1 MRSAQSNGR
10 IGKIAGLCDC
20 YKATKHFDLNHKF
33 NLSEIYFSN
42 LSLTDTT
49 CKVHVCPS
57 IDHLGR
63 GMSYAKQNFIA
74 GNWVAGECEVENRNP
89 SDLSDLVGLFAQASA
104 DQLDAALDQARR
116 AQREWASAEVERKQA
131 VLMAIGNELMARS
144 EELGTLLSR
153 EEGKPLV
160 EGKGEVYR
168 AGQFF
173 TYYAAECLRQIG
185 ENADSVR
192 PGVEIDVR
200 REPVGVVAVISPW
213 NFPTATASWKIAP
226 ALCYGNAVVWKPANA
241 TPASAVALTEIIAR
255 QDIPKGLFSLVMG
268 SGRSVGQRLVE
279 SPLVNAISFTGSVP
293 VGKGIAA
300 SAIGNLTK
308 VQMEMGS
315 KNALAVMDDGDL
327 DLAVSVALGGAF
339 GGTGQKCTASSRLI
353 VHSAIHDAF
362 VDKLVAGAKGMKV
375 GHALENGTQMGP
387 AVSGQQLKDN
397 LAYVEL
403 GKSEGA
409 ELACGG
415 EQLDMPHEGYYM
427 SPGVFL
433 NTNNAMRINR
443 EEMFAPLTAVIRV
456 DSYDEALATVNDTN
470 FGLTS
475 GIVTRDLARATHF
488 RRNARTGVV
497 TVNLPTAGT
506 DYHVP
511 FGGRGDSSYG
521 PREQGR
527 AAAEFYTTVKTA
539 YISAGSPS

>member
-1 MRSAQSNGR
+1 MSDTHLNLISGTWT
-10 IGKIAGLCDC
+10 AGE
-20 YKATKHFDLNHKF
+20 
-33 NLSEIYFSN
+33 SEI
-42 LSLTDTT
+42 
-49 CKVHVCPS
+49 
-57 IDHLGR
+57 
-63 GMSYAKQNFIA
+63 
-74 GNWVAGECEVENRNP
+74 ENRNP
-89 SDLSDLVGLFAQASA
+89 SDQSDLIGLYSQASA
-104 DQLDAALDQARR
+104 SQLDDTLTQARR
-116 AQREWASAEVERKQA
+116 AQAEWAAYGMERKQA
-131 VLMAIGNELMARS
+131 VLMAIGTELMARAP
-144 EELGTLLSR
+144 ELGMLLSR
-153 EEGKPLV
+153 EEGKPLT

-192 PGVEIDVR
+192 EGVEIDVR
-200 REPVGVVAVISPW
+200 REPVGTVAIISPW

-226 ALCYGNAVVWKPANA
+226 ALCYGNAVVWKPANI

-268 SGRSVGQRLVE
+268 GGSSIGQRLVD
-279 SPLVNAISFTGSVP
+279 SPMVDAISFTGSVP

-300 SAIGNLTK
+300 AAVQNLTK
-308 VQMEMGS
+308 LQMEMGS

-327 DLAVSVALGGAF
+327 DLAVAVALGGAF

-353 VHSAIHDAF
+353 VHDRVHDAF
-362 VDKLVAGAKGMKV
+362 VEKLVTGAQAMRV
-375 GHALENGTQMGP
+375 GHALHEGTQIGP
-387 AVSGQQLKDN
+387 VVSADQLAAN

-415 EQLDMPHEGYYM
+415 TRLDMPHDGFYM

-433 NTNNAMRINR
+433 QTTNAMRINR
-443 EEMFAPLTAVIRV
+443 EEMFAPLTSVIKV
-456 DSYDEALATVNDTN
+456 DSYEEALATLNDTN

-539 YISAGSPS
+539 YISAGTPS

>member
-1 MRSAQSNGR
+1 MTETKLNL
-10 IGKIAGLCDC
+10 IAGEW
-20 YKATKHFDLNHKF
+20 A
-33 NLSEIYFSN
+33 
-42 LSLTDTT
+42 
-49 CKVHVCPS
+49 
-57 IDHLGR
+57 
-63 GMSYAKQNFIA
+63 A
-74 GNWVAGECEVENRNP
+74 GAAEVENRNP
-89 SDLSDLVGLFAQASA
+89 SDVTDLIGVFTQASQAQLQDTLEQARQAQA
-104 DQLDAALDQARR
+104 
-116 AQREWASAEVERKQA
+116 EWAAYGMERKQA
-131 VLMAIGNELMARS
+131 VLMAIGTEMMARA

-153 EEGKPLV
+153 EEGKPLA

-173 TYYAAECLRQIG
+173 TYYAAECLRQLG

-192 PGVEIDVR
+192 PGIEVDVR
-200 REPVGVVAVISPW
+200 REPVGTVAIISPW

-226 ALCYGNAVVWKPANA
+226 ALCYGNAVVWKPANV
-241 TPASAVALTEIIAR
+241 TPASAVALAEIINR

-268 SGRSVGQRLVE
+268 AGGAIGQALVE
-279 SPLVNAISFTGSVP
+279 SPMVDAISFTGSVP
-293 VGKGIAA
+293 VGKGIATA
-300 SAIGNLTK
+300 AIQNLTK

-327 DLAVSVALGGAF
+327 DLAVAVALGGAF

-353 VHSAIHDAF
+353 VHSAVHDAF
-362 VDKLVAGAKGMKV
+362 VEKFVAGMQAMKV
-375 GHALENGTQMGP
+375 GHALEDGTQIGP
-387 AVSGQQLKDN
+387 VVSAQQLQEN
-397 LAYVEL
+397 LDYAAL
-403 GKSEGA
+403 GVSEGA
-409 ELACGG
+409 ELVAGG
-415 EQLDMPHEGYYM
+415 TRLEMPHDGCYM

-433 NTNNAMRINR
+433 NTTNDMRINR
-443 EEMFAPLTAVIRV
+443 EEMFAPLAAVIKV

-521 PREQGR
+521 PREQGK

-539 YISAGSPS
+539 YISAGEPT

>member
-1 MRSAQSNGR
+1 MSVLHQNY
-10 IGKIAGLCDC
+10 IAGEWVSG
-20 YKATKHFDLNHKF
+20 A
-33 NLSEIYFSN
+33 SEI
-42 LSLTDTT
+42 
-49 CKVHVCPS
+49 
-57 IDHLGR
+57 
-63 GMSYAKQNFIA
+63 
-74 GNWVAGECEVENRNP
+74 ENRNP
-89 SDLSDLVGLFAQASA
+89 SDLTDVIGLFAQATT
-104 DQLDAALDQARR
+104 DQLDAALDQAKT
-116 AQREWASAEVERKQA
+116 AQAQWAAYGIERKQA
-131 VLMAIGNELMARS
+131 VLMAIGNELMARA

-153 EEGKPLV
+153 EEGKPLA

-173 TYYAAECLRQIG
+173 TYYAAECLRQLG

-192 PGVEIDVR
+192 DGVEIDVR

-226 ALCYGNAVVWKPANA
+226 ALCYGNAVVWKPANI

-268 SGRSVGQRLVE
+268 AGRDIGQRLVE
-279 SPLVNAISFTGSVP
+279 SPKVDAISFTGSVP

-300 SAIGNLTK
+300 AAIQNLTK

-315 KNALAVMDDGDL
+315 KNALAVMDDADL
-327 DLAVSVALGGAF
+327 DLAVTLALGGAF
-339 GGTGQKCTASSRLI
+339 GGTGQKCTASSRLV
-353 VHSAIHDAF
+353 VHGAVHDAF
-362 VDKLVAGAKGMKV
+362 VEKLVAGTKAMKV
-375 GHALENGTQMGP
+375 GHALEAGTQMGP
-387 AVSGQQLKDN
+387 VVSEQQLNEN
-397 LAYVEL
+397 LAYVAL
-403 GKSEGA
+403 GLSEGA

-415 EQLDMPHEGYYM
+415 ARLDMPHDGYYM
-427 SPGVFL
+427 APGVFL
-433 NTNNAMRINR
+433 NTTNEMRINR
-443 EEMFAPLTAVIRV
+443 EEMFAPLTSVIRV
-456 DSYDEALATVNDTN
+456 DSYEEALTTVNDTR

-475 GIVTRDLARATHF
+475 GIVTQSLARATHF

-521 PREQGR
+521 PREQGK

-539 YISAGSPS
+539 YISAGKPL